1 MRAVIA
7 LFITWGLLTTVSSAE
22 EIRDYYAE
30 PGLNP
35 FKETIEQNFHEH
47 IDPFSGAIQLK
58 YTDLIVPGNGGMDI
72 HINRVYTSL
81 QEWEL
86 GVRRTTGVG
95 WTMHFGRIVVPQGQA
110 GKICNQSSWSVSVRD
125 NPSLEL
131 PDGGRG
137 LLVLSLEGVNTLV
150 TKSNW
155 KAVCGEN
162 GIGLVVTS
170 PAGTMYVMDQRETT
184 LDGDSRGIPPDQ
196 G

>member
-7 LFITWGLLTTVSSAE
+7 LFISWGLLTAVSPAE

-35 FKETIEQNFHEH
+35 FKETVNQDFHEH
-47 IDPFSGAIQLK
+47 IDPFSGTLQLK

-72 HINRVYTSL
+72 RIHRVYTSL

-86 GVRRTTGVG
+86 GVRRATGVG
-95 WTMHFGRIVVPQGQA
+95 WTMHFGRIVVPQGHVD
-110 GKICNQSSWSVSVRD
+110 KICNQSSWSVSVRD

-137 LLVLSLEGVNTLV
+137 LLVLSTEGTNTLV

-162 GIGLVVTS
+162 GGFGLVVTS
-170 PAGTMYVMDQRETT
+170 PEGTVYVMDQRETT
-184 LDGDSRGIPPDQ
+184 LDGDSRWYPA
-196 G
+196 